1 MAATT
6 FDNTRG
12 RHGAVAVL
20 LHWVMALLLVGLS
33 LLGLY
38 MTTLPDAGF
47 DKRKVFLVIYHKE
60 FGMAALALVVVR
72 LAWSATG
79 VQPALATNVPEWQN
93 VAARFVHLCFY
104 AFMFALPITGWMMS
118 SAAGIPVEV
127 LGIYLPD
134 IIPYNDTHFQQL
146 IVIHR
151 WLGYALI
158 PFIVVHAGAA
168 LHHHFVKRDDTLRKM
183 LPQEAASA
191 GALHHEARGV
201 QQ

>member
-12 RHGAVAVL
+12 RYGAVAVL

-104 AFMFALPITGWMMS
+104 GLMLALPVTGWIMS
-118 SAAGIPVEV
+118 SAAAIPVSIFG
-127 LGIYLPD
+127 LFYLPD
-134 IIPYNDTHFQQL
+134 LVPPDDGLFRLMVAVH
-146 IVIHR
+146 H
-151 WLGYALI
+151 WLAYALI
-158 PFIVVHAGAA
+158 ACFAVHAGAA
-168 LHHHFVKRDDTLRKM
+168 LYHHFALRDDTLRRM
-183 LPQEAASA
+183 LP
-191 GALHHEARGV
+191 
-201 QQ
+201 

>member
-1 MAATT
+1 MTPVDNTQRRYGIVAMAA
-6 FDNTRG
+6 
-12 RHGAVAVL
+12 
-20 LHWVMALLLVGLS
+20 HWTMALLLIGLV
-33 LLGLY
+33 LLGVY
-38 MTTLPDAGF
+38 MTSLPDVGF
-47 DKRKVFLVIYHKE
+47 DKKKVLLVIYHKQL
-60 FGMAALALVVVR
+60 GIIALALAAFR
-72 LAWSATG
+72 WAWRFGSILPDLTQG
-79 VQPALATNVPEWQN
+79 IPEWQA

-127 LGIYLPD
+127 LGVYLPD